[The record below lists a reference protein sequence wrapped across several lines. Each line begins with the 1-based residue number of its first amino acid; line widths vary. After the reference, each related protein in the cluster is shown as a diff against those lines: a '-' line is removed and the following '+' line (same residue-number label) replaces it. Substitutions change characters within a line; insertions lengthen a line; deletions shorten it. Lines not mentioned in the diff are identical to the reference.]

1 LVEKSFDIV
10 DLMFREMEK
19 AQSDKRRLIP
29 YAPYIMLQIDR
40 ATKGKYFNGF
50 YKIVH
55 VDTIFFMLVR
65 ESTSVGLIGFLVS
78 MLVEA
83 VVGPTL
89 DDIADI
95 KLDEVNDLIG
105 LQQS

>member
-1 LVEKSFDIV
+1 
-10 DLMFREMEK
+10 
-19 AQSDKRRLIP
+19 
-29 YAPYIMLQIDR
+29 
-40 ATKGKYFNGF
+40 
-50 YKIVH
+50 
-55 VDTIFFMLVR
+55 MLVR

-78 MLVEA
+78 VLVEA

-95 KLDEVNDLIG
+95 KLDEVNDLVG